1 MYTNGISIDQI
12 ILKYTISISV
22 ILIRKQSNEYDIAYK
37 GLLTFVNMKPNV
49 PGISN

>member
-1 MYTNGISIDQI
+1 M
-12 ILKYTISISV
+12 SV
-22 ILIRKQSNEYDIAYK
+22 ILIRKQSKEYDIAYN